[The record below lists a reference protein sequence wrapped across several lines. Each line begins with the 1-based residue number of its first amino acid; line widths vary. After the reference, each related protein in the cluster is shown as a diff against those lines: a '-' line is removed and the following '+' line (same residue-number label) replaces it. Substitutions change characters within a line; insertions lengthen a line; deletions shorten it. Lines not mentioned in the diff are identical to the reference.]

1 MSKRLLYATLWNAS
15 QQLTAR
21 NCYFLTSNNLNPIP
35 IWLSQITLQIRVP
48 RASSHIRRPSS
59 TLLANLSFWVTD
71 APISIKQLDSAESLL
86 VKVRKIFLDLYV
98 AGGVTYRT
106 FCHRALKSL
115 SAVEINHKI
124 APQSVNK
131 VVEAYSRTFDVLRE
145 HREQVIE
152 AFSRKSSFDTEA
164 ALILLERC
172 ELRRYRGQQP
182 QPPEY
187 PSLAEYEQMAECA
200 NDFGVFSSPIS
211 GQQLVEFRD
220 GTLDKPLSAP
230 IMAHAVFF
238 LSLLEKLRFIPRN
251 WKTPAFDKKLLVNA
265 KSGKAPTLNYLYS
278 SAERND
284 AEQYLAD
291 ATSSKYFSRE
301 NFYRKIAVAVKSVV
315 SRK

>member
-1 MSKRLLYATLWNAS
+1 M
-15 QQLTAR
+15 
-21 NCYFLTSNNLNPIP
+21 
-35 IWLSQITLQIRVP
+35 P

-71 APISIKQLDSAESLL
+71 APIALKQLDSAESLL

-98 AGGVTYRT
+98 AEGVTYRT

-131 VVEAYSRTFDVLRE
+131 VVEAYSRTFDILRE
-145 HREQVIE
+145 HRERVIG

-164 ALILLERC
+164 ALVLLAQC
-172 ELRRYRGQQP
+172 ELRQYRGLKVQLP
-182 QPPEY
+182 DYPTDEEY
-187 PSLAEYEQMAECA
+187 DKVADCA
-200 NDFGVFSSPIS
+200 NSFCVFTTTIS

-220 GTLDKPLSAP
+220 GTLSKPLVAP
-230 IMAHAVFF
+230 NMARAVFF
-238 LSLLEKLRFIPRN
+238 LSLLEKLRFLPRS
-251 WKTPAFDKKLLVNA
+251 WKTPAVANHMLVNA
-265 KSGKAPTLNYLYS
+265 KNGETPSLNYLYS
-278 SAERND
+278 SADRNN

-291 ATSSKYFSRE
+291 ATSPKYFSRE
-301 NFYRKIAVAVKSVV
+301 SFYRKIAVAVKSVV